1 MSRFRVFVTRHVY
14 PRAIELL
21 QSRTDVTYHDDRDG
35 LSRDELTAT
44 VAEKDAILCQLTD
57 SIDAAVLDAGE
68 KLSIVANVAV
78 GYDNIDVAAATRR
91 GILVTNTPGVLTE
104 STADL
109 TFALLMATARR
120 LTEAERFLR
129 SGAWRQWEID
139 LLSGHDVHG
148 RTLGILGMGR
158 IGRAVARRAQGFA
171 MRVLYSSRTRLA
183 ADLEAELGVLWTSRG
198 ELLRSA
204 DFVSLHVPLNE
215 ETRGWISAAEL
226 AAMGPDT
233 ILINT
238 ARGGI
243 VDEDALIAALR
254 DRRIAAAGLDVFAA
268 EPEVD
273 PRLLELDNVV
283 LLPHIGSAS
292 IMTRARMCEVAA
304 TQVIARATG
313 ETPAHVVNPDALEI

>member
-35 LSRDELTAT
+35 LPRDAFVEAI
-44 VAEKDAILCQLTD
+44 ADQDAILCQLTD
-57 SIDAAVLDAGE
+57 PIDAAVLAAG
-68 KLSIVANVAV
+68 KRLSIVANIAV
-78 GYDNIDVAAATRR
+78 GHDNIDVAAATRR

-158 IGRAVARRAQGFA
+158 IGSAVARRARGFG
-171 MRVLYSSRTRLA
+171 MRVLYFSRTRLLA
-183 ADLEAELGVLWTSRG
+183 EVEAELGVVWTSRE
-198 ELLRSA
+198 ELLHDA
-204 DFVSLHVPLNE
+204 DFVSLHLSLTE
-215 ETRGWISAAEL
+215 ETRGWIGAREL

-238 ARGGI
+238 ARGGV
-243 VDEDALIAALR
+243 VDEEALIAALC

-268 EPEVD
+268 EPAVD
-273 PRLLELDNVV
+273 PRLLALDNVV

-292 IMTRARMCEVAA
+292 VSTRARMCDVAA
-304 TQVIARATG
+304 AQVIARAAG
-313 ETPAHVVNPDALEI
+313 DLPAHVVNPDALDI